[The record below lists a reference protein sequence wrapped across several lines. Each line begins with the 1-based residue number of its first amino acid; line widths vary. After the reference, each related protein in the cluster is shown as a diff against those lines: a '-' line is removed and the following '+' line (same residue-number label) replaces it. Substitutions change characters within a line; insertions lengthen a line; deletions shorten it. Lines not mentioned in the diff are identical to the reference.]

1 VSEVDDAIRLGAGL
15 RWAAMGTFQT
25 YRIAGGEDGMRHFL
39 AQFGPALKW
48 PWTKLTDVPELTD
61 ELIERIVAQS
71 DEQADGMSAR
81 QLERLRDDCLV
92 AVMQALRTQGVG
104 AGAVLARYERA
115 LLGGPSAGCPDDSA
129 DGHGRLLHRA
139 RVLPDWVDYN
149 GHAHESRYLQVFG
162 DATDGLLRRLGV
174 DAAYLDGG
182 HSFYTVETHLCH
194 LSEASAGDELAVTTQ
209 VLAADDKR
217 LQVFHE
223 MTRHGD
229 GTVLASAE
237 QMLLHVDT
245 RLGRAAAAEGH
256 VRERMQEL
264 AARHAALARPAR
276 SGRAIGV

>member
-1 VSEVDDAIRLGAGL
+1 
-15 RWAAMGTFQT
+15 MGTFQT

-39 AQFGPALKW
+39 DQFGPALKW

-61 ELIERIVAQS
+61 ELIDRIVAQS
-71 DEQADGMSAR
+71 DEQADGLSAR
-81 QLERLRDDCLV
+81 ELERLRDDCLV
-92 AVMQALRTQGVG
+92 AVMQALRAQDVG
-104 AGAVLARYERA
+104 AGAVLARHERA
-115 LLGGPSAGCPDDSA
+115 LLGGQSVRGQDDSV
-129 DGHGRLLHRA
+129 DGDGRLLHRA

-162 DATDGLLRRLGV
+162 DATDALLSRLGV

-194 LSEASAGDELAVTTQ
+194 LSEASAGDELEVTTQ

-217 LQVFHE
+217 LQVFHQ
-223 MTRHGD
+223 MSRGGD

-245 RLGRAAAAEGH
+245 ALGRAAAAEGH
-256 VRERMQEL
+256 VRERVREL
-264 AARHAALARPAR
+264 ADRHAALARPAR
-276 SGRAIGV
+276 AGRAIGV